1 MLDYSAVLSRQED
14 LEAERRLEESEWDEI
29 ARLMRPDQVGISSGD
44 NKRKPAYD
52 DLFDGTQLYALEAFA
67 GGMFTQAT
75 NPMDQWFGLSTGD
88 QDLDKWGSVKRWL
101 YSTTSRLSASL
112 SPAVSCFYAE
122 APAWFWDVGTFG
134 FSVMNTEEDI
144 GNQRIIDRVLPIGQ
158 CYLDVDAFGMVD
170 TMHRKFRLK
179 GRQVRQMFAGGA
191 PSDLD
196 DQRSYEI
203 IHGVTRNLDFQP
215 RRLGP
220 EGKRFVSLYCSPD
233 IKGWQ
238 RAGGYEEFPF
248 FVPQWNRRP
257 GRAYPTGPG
266 HVVKPDSAMLQ
277 EMERSHIVAAQYA
290 AEPPVLV
297 NDESVLTAADIVPNA
312 LLYGTMND
320 QGKKLMEHL
329 SRGNDVR
336 LSMQQ
341 SEQRRNA
348 VREGFYFGLMQLVN
362 RPQMTATEFLGFQ
375 EEKLRL
381 MGPNLVRIQTYGLSP
396 FIARRYRILSRA
408 GQIDPLPPELQ
419 GRMLSIEYVSPLAK
433 AMKAGLGRATLQ
445 WLQAVGEL
453 AQIDPTAMDN
463 VDIDGSA
470 AVLHDA
476 YGAAPQALRDPKT
489 VTELRQARQG
499 QVAQQQ
505 ALDQTGQAVTI
516 AAEAAHAAQAATLSG
531 QRAGKG
537 GKQ

>member
-1 MLDYSAVLSRQED
+1 MLDYSAVIARQEE
-14 LEAERRLEESEWDEI
+14 LEAERRPEEAEWEEI
-29 ARLMRPDQVGISSGD
+29 ARLMRPDQVGVSAPD
-44 NKRKPAYD
+44 AKRKPAYD
-52 DLFDGTQLYALEAFA
+52 DLFDATQLYALDAFA

-75 NPMDQWFGLSTGD
+75 NPMDAWFGLSTGD

-101 YSTTSRLSASL
+101 SSTTSLLAASL

-122 APAWFWDVGTFG
+122 APAWFWDVGTWG
-134 FSVMNTEEDI
+134 FSVMHSEEDV
-144 GNQRIIDRVLPIGQ
+144 GNQRIMDRVLPIGQ

-170 TMHRKFRLK
+170 TLHRKYFLK
-179 GRQVRQMFAGGA
+179 GRQLKQRFGAEA
-191 PSDLD
+191 PSDVKDADTYL
-196 DQRSYEI
+196 I
-203 IHGVTRNLDFQP
+203 VHGVSPNPDVRP
-215 RRLGP
+215 GRLGP
-220 EGKRFVSLYCSPD
+220 EGMRFSSVYCSPD

-238 RAGGYEEFPF
+238 RTAGYHEFPF

-266 HVVKPDSAMLQ
+266 HLAKPDASMLQ

-297 NDESVLTAADIVPNA
+297 NDESVLTAADIAPNA

-320 QGKKLMEHL
+320 QGKRLMDHL
-329 SRGNDVR
+329 TRGNDVR
-336 LSMQQ
+336 LSMAQ
-341 SEQRRNA
+341 SEQRRNSI
-348 VREGFYFGLMQLVN
+348 REAFYFGLMQLVN

-396 FIARRYRILSRA
+396 FIARRYRMLARA
-408 GQIDPLPPELQ
+408 GQIAPLPPELQ

-445 WLQAVGEL
+445 WVQSVAQL
-453 AQIDPTAMDN
+453 AQFDPTAMDN

-476 YGAAPQALRDPKT
+476 YGAAPQALRDAKT

-499 QVAQQQ
+499 QIAQQQ
-505 ALDQTGQAVTI
+505 ALDQTGQAVSI

-531 QRAGKG
+531 ERAGKG
-537 GKQ
+537 GKP

>member
-1 MLDYSAVLSRQED
+1 MLDHHTVLARQEE
-14 LEAERRLEESEWDEI
+14 LEAERRLEEAEWDDI
-29 ARLMRPDQVGISSGD
+29 ARLMRPDQVGLSAGD
-44 NKRKPAYD
+44 NKRKPGYD
-52 DLFDGTQLYALEAFA
+52 DLFDGTPLYALEAFS

-88 QDLDKWGSVKRWL
+88 PELDKWGSARRWL
-101 YSTTSRLSASL
+101 ASTTARLTASL

-134 FSVMNTEEDI
+134 FSVMHTEEDV
-144 GNQRIIDRVLPIGQ
+144 GNERIVDRVLPIGQ

-170 TMHRKFRLK
+170 TLHRKFLLK
-179 GRQVRQMFAGGA
+179 GRQVRQMFADA
-191 PSDLD
+191 PPADID
-196 DQRSYEI
+196 DKRSYLI
-203 IHGVTRNLDFQP
+203 VHGVSRNPDFRP
-215 RRLGP
+215 RQLGP
-220 EGKRFVSLYCSPD
+220 NGKRYLSVYCSPD
-233 IKGWQ
+233 IKDWQ
-238 RAGGYEEFPF
+238 RTGGYDEFPF

-266 HVVKPDSAMLQ
+266 HLAKPDAAMLQ

-297 NDESVLTAADIVPNA
+297 NDESVLTAADIAPNA
-312 LLYGTMND
+312 LLYGTMSD
-320 QGKKLMEHL
+320 QGKKLMDHL

-341 SEQRRNA
+341 SEQRRSA
-348 VREGFYFGLMQLVN
+348 IREAFFFGLMQLVN

-381 MGPNLVRIQTYGLSP
+381 MGPNLVRLQTYGLSP
-396 FIARRYRILSRA
+396 FIARRYKILARA
-408 GQIDPLPPELQ
+408 GQIDPLPTELQ

-433 AMKAGLGRATLQ
+433 AMKAGLGRATMQ
-445 WLQAVGEL
+445 WLQAVAQM

-463 VDIDGSA
+463 VDLDGSA

-476 YGAAPQALRDPKT
+476 YGAAPQALRDAKA
-489 VTELRQARQG
+489 VAELRQARQG
-499 QVAQQQ
+499 QMAQQQ
-505 ALDQTGQAVTI
+505 ALDQTGQAVSI

-531 QRAGKG
+531 ERAGKG
-537 GKQ
+537 GKP